1 MLKNA
6 LQNINIQERALNVAA
21 LRQDVLANNI
31 ANVET
36 PNYKRK
42 DVVFEDIL
50 NEHIESYNFEMA
62 RTDDKHFA
70 IGMSD
75 GYIVTSP
82 NSMEMRLDGNNVNP
96 DFEMAELAKNQI
108 KYNAMTNAVS
118 SQLRR
123 LNSAIKGGR

>member
-6 LQNINIQERALNVAA
+6 LENINIQARALNAAA

-50 NEHIESYNFEMA
+50 NDHLSHYNFEMST
-62 RTDDKHFA
+62 TDDKHFA
-70 IGMSD
+70 IGMSN
-75 GYIVTSP
+75 GYVVSAPSSTQ
-82 NSMEMRLDGNNVNP
+82 MRLDGNNVNP

-108 KYNAMTNAVS
+108 KYNAMVNAVS
-118 SQLRR
+118 SQIKR
-123 LNSAIKGGR
+123 LKSAIRGGK